1 MSGSA
6 ISILYLVFLAVL
18 FIILIV
24 MTVTLVASKK
34 KKDGKTYKDFDDE
47 IDEYDD
53 DEVHDFDEYEEEE
66 YNNPASEETYNVEE
80 DSAFSDNAFGD
91 SAFGDSAFGD
101 SVFGDSAFGDS
112 VFGDSVFGDSAFSDS
127 AFGENVSSDVGATE
141 EDDIIEEEVVKT
153 PSPMDT
159 TQKLPQQE
167 VKDTIKK
174 QIQEAKQMAETVA
187 VSPEVEIPVEENT
200 TQIEASV
207 DDENPAQEKVSVD
220 EKPLAQEETALPED
234 IEVKEDTLP
243 QEEMPAEDDVAAQL
257 DTPVQMRMPVMQP
270 VAPMRPI
277 TPMQPIA
284 PMQSVAPMQPVEPM
298 QPEATI
304 EQMEA
309 VEDEQYASNTLE
321 DSAFRDSAF
330 GTDDYED
337 IFADPTLADSAF
349 VESKIPVLSDE
360 AIQASVKEA
369 EAMGAAVTG
378 MTGSLVDVTAAIAEQ
393 EKENEKVPAKKLGR
407 MHKQTNNKNLSYA
420 HPSDDFFWFNMVDAS
435 ERPSYK
441 TVEMYYHHFNLAEDC
456 IEDLLIEMY
465 DSGLVRT
472 EEIRYI
478 AYGIE
483 PRAVSIKEILT
494 SGNSNYAQHE
504 KKKMPTT
511 QDLVNI
517 YEKWC
522 GYVDKL
528 FDIIEIHAD
537 EMTYNKI
544 RHMLYEYG
552 RSDVDE
558 LIEGK

>member
-1 MSGSA
+1 
-6 ISILYLVFLAVL
+6 
-18 FIILIV
+18 
-24 MTVTLVASKK
+24 
-34 KKDGKTYKDFDDE
+34 
-47 IDEYDD
+47 
-53 DEVHDFDEYEEEE
+53 
-66 YNNPASEETYNVEE
+66 
-80 DSAFSDNAFGD
+80 
-91 SAFGDSAFGD
+91 
-101 SVFGDSAFGDS
+101 
-112 VFGDSVFGDSAFSDS
+112 
-127 AFGENVSSDVGATE
+127 
-141 EDDIIEEEVVKT
+141 
-153 PSPMDT
+153 
-159 TQKLPQQE
+159 
-167 VKDTIKK
+167 
-174 QIQEAKQMAETVA
+174 
-187 VSPEVEIPVEENT
+187 
-200 TQIEASV
+200 
-207 DDENPAQEKVSVD
+207 
-220 EKPLAQEETALPED
+220 
-234 IEVKEDTLP
+234 
-243 QEEMPAEDDVAAQL
+243 
-257 DTPVQMRMPVMQP
+257 
-270 VAPMRPI
+270 
-277 TPMQPIA
+277 
-284 PMQSVAPMQPVEPM
+284 
-298 QPEATI
+298 
-304 EQMEA
+304 
-309 VEDEQYASNTLE
+309 
-321 DSAFRDSAF
+321 
-330 GTDDYED
+330 
-337 IFADPTLADSAF
+337 
-349 VESKIPVLSDE
+349 
-360 AIQASVKEA
+360 
-369 EAMGAAVTG
+369 MGAAVPG